1 MVGTPEEYDSDMMG
15 EMQSGNLVEREAGR
29 DKFVKATLIAKHGE
43 RRDPGEAIP
52 SLAELPAPTAQGV
65 ETNSDNDPTAPA
77 AQSVETNCDN
87 DPTPPAAQSMETN
100 RDNDP
105 TAPTVQGA
113 ETNRNNEGRDQGE
126 VITTLAEL
134 PAPAAHGVE
143 TNRDIDITGPTARCV
158 QINCLNERLE
168 GEEKFVAVDV
178 PATDDRFRCIPT
190 EFSMSM
196 GLPLIVYVSVDMSDR
211 TQDLSGLMNRTGA
224 YFYRPVN
231 PEKPNFGFYTVWEQT
246 MMSVGTVLVMRHD
259 KKDITV
265 KQVEAIAHYIRYHW
279 DEEYRLLT
287 RMACNKK
294 ERKVLRR
301 QRRAFLEDK
310 LSRAAF
316 ETFFASFKQSRGYGD
331 RSWYREKSPYEV

>member
-1 MVGTPEEYDSDMMG
+1 MGGTPEEYDSDMMG

-43 RRDPGEAIP
+43 GRDPGEAIS
-52 SLAELPAPTAQGV
+52 SLAELPAPTAQSV
-65 ETNSDNDPTAPA
+65 ETSRNNDTTAPA
-77 AQSVETNCDN
+77 AQSVETN
-87 DPTPPAAQSMETN
+87 
-100 RDNDP
+100 RGNDP
-105 TAPTVQGA
+105 TAPTVQG
-113 ETNRNNEGRDQGE
+113 
-126 VITTLAEL
+126 
-134 PAPAAHGVE
+134 VE
-143 TNRDIDITGPTARCV
+143 TTRGYDPTGPTVRCV
-158 QINCLNERLE
+158 QINCLNELLE
-168 GEEKFVAVDV
+168 GEEKFVAVHV

-211 TQDLSGLMNRTGA
+211 TQDVSGLMNRTGA

-231 PEKPNFGFYTVWEQT
+231 PEEPNFGFYPVWEKT

-265 KQVEAIAHYIRYHW
+265 KQVQAIAHYIRYHW

-287 RMACNKK
+287 RMACNKR
-294 ERKVLRR
+294 ERKELRR

-331 RSWYREKSPYEV
+331 RSWLREKSPYEV